1 MNSMLKTPH
10 TASAGLTGNNAGLKL
25 SVVEDFLFESTLRSP
40 EMGVVE
46 FGPDT
51 PALHRLRVKDRLFAA
66 CNAHADHVAWL
77 EVTEVLPAGYR
88 AIVLKGAGGWAEAE
102 AEAEVELDLSGVGLY
117 EGSPFIVEA
126 IDDGLRFLP
135 TDRASAVSSYM
146 VFRELGITTSLDFFH
161 ANGRPG
167 TNQVHFNAG
176 EQAILSLTLG
186 QYFMAAGKFWIVRE
200 EVGSGYAAQRLCDD
214 MVAHFSPAG
223 QCVDLDATQ
232 VECVVL
238 GESDF
243 DLPGWDYEHWSLLA
257 SGLPRYDLFDIQP
270 GALKRAQVGQRVM
283 LHAAGQAP
291 ITSWEVL
298 HVTATELLIKN
309 GDALG
314 SLSIRSGA
322 GSGAAAGASFMALAL
337 ATPWSRCDLVA
348 MAQKLLSRL

>member
-1 MNSMLKTPH
+1 MNSMLKSPNA
-10 TASAGLTGNNAGLKL
+10 ASAGLTGNNSGLKL
-25 SVVEDFLFESTLRSP
+25 SVVEDVLFESTLRSP
-40 EMGVVE
+40 AMGVVE
-46 FGPDT
+46 FGPNM

-66 CNAHADHVAWL
+66 CNSHADHVAWL
-77 EVTEVLPAGYR
+77 EVIEVLPAGYR
-88 AIVLKGAGGWAEAE
+88 AIVLKGEGGWP
-102 AEAEVELDLSGVGLY
+102 EVELDLSGVGLFD
-117 EGSPFIVEA
+117 GSPFIVEA

-135 TDRASAVSSYM
+135 TERSSAVSSYM

-186 QYFMAAGKFWIVRE
+186 QYFVAGGKFWIVRE
-200 EVGSGYAAQRLCDD
+200 EVGSGYVAHRLCDD
-214 MVAHFSPAG
+214 MVAHFSPSG
-223 QCVDLDATQ
+223 HCVDLAAQ

-298 HVTATELLIKN
+298 HVSATELLINN

-314 SLSIRSGA
+314 TLSIRTGA
-322 GSGAAAGASFMALAL
+322 GGGAAAGASFMAVAL
-337 ATPWSRCDLVA
+337 ATPWSRSDLVA